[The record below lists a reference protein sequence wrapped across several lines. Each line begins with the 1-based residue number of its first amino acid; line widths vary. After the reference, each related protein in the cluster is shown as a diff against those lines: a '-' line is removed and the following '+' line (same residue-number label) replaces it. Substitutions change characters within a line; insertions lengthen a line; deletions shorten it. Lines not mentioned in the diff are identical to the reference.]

1 MEYFQAYQTRA
12 AQTVAVI
19 NEHIPALTVGGFTAA
34 NLQTQSQALNGL
46 AQARDNALAD
56 YDQTN
61 NAENQGFLFVSGLTL
76 SLPQAAEGDLDDGID
91 AESPLLDLL
100 SPAYSIKPRTTASAL
115 ERGTKVVA
123 ALTKIN
129 AYLAA
134 LPAPRSP
141 ITSGGKG
148 IADLSAA
155 MGAQPAKEQTVEDR
169 ASDVSTARSTL
180 RNAAVAVD
188 RLNKRFYSRLQ
199 SESRSN
205 ANLDAALGQIVTES
219 ANQPGT
225 LGIRSLLQG
234 GINYL
239 HILLSY
245 ENGTYDGTATNT
257 VEWQIVGTDGGT
269 NSDFAHSVAV
279 DPSGNALGP
288 FTIGQTVKLRTRVS
302 NANGTTTGSVRTLAI
317 VAV

>member
-1 MEYFQAYQTRA
+1 MEYFQAFQTRA
-12 AQTVAVI
+12 TQTVAVV
-19 NEHIPALTVGGFTAA
+19 NEHIPTLTVGGFTITDLS
-34 NLQTQSQALNGL
+34 NQSTALDSL

-56 YDQTN
+56 YDQAN
-61 NAENQGFLFVSGLTL
+61 NAENQGFLLISGLTL
-76 SLPQAAEGDLDDGID
+76 SLPQAAEGDLDDGIE

-100 SPAYSIKPRTTASAL
+100 SPAYAIKPRTTVSAL
-115 ERGTKVVA
+115 ERAKKVVA

-129 AYLAA
+129 GYLAA
-134 LPAPRSP
+134 LTTPRAP

-148 IADLSAA
+148 IADLIAA
-155 MGAQPAKEQTVEDR
+155 MAAQPAKEQTVEDR

-205 ANLDAALGQIVTES
+205 SALADALGQIVTDS

-234 GINYL
+234 GTDNL

-245 ENGTYDGTATNT
+245 DNGSYDGTATST
-257 VEWQIVGTDGGT
+257 VEWQIVGTD
-269 NSDFAHSVAV
+269 NDFTHSVAV

-288 FTIGQTVKLRTRVS
+288 FIVGQTVKLRTRVS

-317 VAV
+317 VAP